1 VEPYVGLTLLAAL
14 LFAVGNALQ
23 KQGIASRLR
32 PLSAVTLARK
42 PVEVVQA
49 LLRQP
54 LWLLGLVVTVVAVGF
69 ETQALS
75 LGDVSVVK
83 PLSQVQSIF
92 VVLIG
97 VCLLRER
104 VRATEWLAVAVLT
117 AGVGML
123 AQQPGDSAIS
133 AAGRLAT
140 LVATVAIAFAA
151 GLSLFAMDRVA
162 AGAAR
167 ELGPALASGSLFGM
181 GDVVM
186 KVGTEVARERTGHFD
201 LSRSGTIET
210 LLGTPEFHLA
220 LVLGLAAFLVQQLA
234 FSRGRLSLVAP
245 VVTVGATAVAVLV
258 GSVLLGESMDRA
270 RLSGIG
276 AVLLGTL
283 LLAPGAGAEDV
294 PAAQLRKRR
303 NGTRESA
310 ARSAPPAKSPR

>member
-1 VEPYVGLTLLAAL
+1 
-14 LFAVGNALQ
+14 
-23 KQGIASRLR
+23 
-32 PLSAVTLARK
+32 
-42 PVEVVQA
+42 
-49 LLRQP
+49 
-54 LWLLGLVVTVVAVGF
+54 
-69 ETQALS
+69 
-75 LGDVSVVK
+75 
-83 PLSQVQSIF
+83 
-92 VVLIG
+92 
-97 VCLLRER
+97 
-104 VRATEWLAVAVLT
+104 
-117 AGVGML
+117 
-123 AQQPGDSAIS
+123 
-133 AAGRLAT
+133 
-140 LVATVAIAFAA
+140 
-151 GLSLFAMDRVA
+151 
-162 AGAAR
+162 
-167 ELGPALASGSLFGM
+167 M

-270 RLSGIG
+270 RISGIG

-283 LLAPGAGAEDV
+283 LLARGSGAEDV
-294 PAAQLRKRR
+294 PAAQLRRRR